1 MCRIKNERGKM
12 SKKHFILYGFT
23 VLIALSV
30 QTFGQKLS
38 LPFRD
43 VGACPFECCTYR
55 EWTANKPTVLLKNMS
70 DNSPAVFKVKKG
82 DRGQAVDGMVIT
94 TKAGIGS
101 AVSDTNL
108 EFVDWKKN
116 TRRNVSIKK
125 GERVLILTP
134 IGEGFYKVWY
144 KGLIL
149 QAGMDNSQFKTLS
162 EPKYV
167 WWVKIKNRKGQVGWT
182 KLTENFDNK
191 DSCA

>member
-1 MCRIKNERGKM
+1 M
-12 SKKHFILYGFT
+12 SKKHFILYGFMA
-23 VLIALSV
+23 LIALSV

-55 EWTANKPTVLLKNMS
+55 EWKANKPTVLLKNMS
-70 DNSPAVFKVKKG
+70 GNSPAVFKVKKG
-82 DRGQAVDGMVIT
+82 ETVQAVDGMVIT
-94 TKAGIGS
+94 TKAGIGR
-101 AVSDTNL
+101 ALSDTTL
-108 EFVDWKKN
+108 DFDDWKKN
-116 TRRNVSIKK
+116 TTRKVSIKK

-149 QAGMDNSQFKTLS
+149 QAQMDSSQFKTII

-167 WWVKIKNRKGQVGWT
+167 WWVKVKNRKGQSGWT
-182 KLTENFDNK
+182 NLDENFDNK
-191 DSCA
+191 DSCS

>member
-1 MCRIKNERGKM
+1 M

-30 QTFGQKLS
+30 QTFSQKLS

-55 EWTANKPTVLLKNMS
+55 EWTANNPTVLLKNMS

-82 DRGQAVDGMVIT
+82 ETVQAVDGMVIT
-94 TKAGIGS
+94 TKAGIGR

-108 EFVDWKKN
+108 QFDDWKKN
-116 TRRNVSIKK
+116 TTRNVSIKK

-149 QAGMDNSQFKTLS
+149 QAGMDTSPFKTLS
-162 EPKYV
+162 EPKSV

-182 KLTENFDNK
+182 KLTENFDDK

>member
-1 MCRIKNERGKM
+1 M

-82 DRGQAVDGMVIT
+82 EKVQAIDGIVIT
-94 TKAGIGS
+94 IKAGTGR
-101 AVSDTNL
+101 ALSDTNL
-108 EFVDWKKN
+108 SYDDEKN
-116 TRRNVSIKK
+116 IVRSVSIKK
-125 GERVLILTP
+125 GERVLVLTP
-134 IGEGFYKVWY
+134 IGEGFYKIWY

-149 QAGMDNSQFKTLS
+149 QAGMDSPQFKTLI

-167 WWVKIKNRKGQVGWT
+167 WWVKVKNRKGKSGWT
-182 KLTENFDNK
+182 KLTKNFDDM